1 MMNQDE
7 MSFAGRKNSRS
18 RGNRVK
24 QDGECQRLVMYVVL
38 EFTVQGMGELRNEAR
53 EVRQE

>member
-1 MMNQDE
+1 MMNQDK

>member
-24 QDGECQRLVMYVVL
+24 QDGEFQRLVMYVVL